1 MCEGGGGCVCV
12 WENWGG
18 NNSSAVLRLNWLVEH

>member
-12 WENWGG
+12 WGG
-18 NNSSAVLRLNWLVEH
+18 YNSSAVLRLNWLVEH